1 MQDQPDATAQLY
13 AALAKAQGAFS
24 PIKKDRDG
32 QTGNQKFKYA
42 DFDQLIAATR
52 PAKSS
57 AEPAATAAASAR

>member
-32 QTGNQKFKYA
+32 QTGNHQHVEEKP
-42 DFDQLIAATR
+42 QPSPT
-52 PAKSS
+52 S
-57 AEPAATAAASAR
+57 